1 MHRRGIR
8 ITMALVVVGG
18 ALSVGVAAAPL
29 ASAAAPATTFSISAG
44 FLQTCAVT
52 GPNGAAKC
60 WGRNDQGE
68 LGTGSTVST
77 LSPIGVSGL
86 SSKVAAVSAGGG
98 RSCAVTTSG
107 GLKCW
112 GESPGN
118 GTSSSLTPVSVT
130 GLGSGVRSVSVGGT
144 FSCALTTAGGV
155 RCWGSGSLGQLGD
168 GSLTS
173 SSVPVT
179 PAGLS
184 SGVASV
190 SVGAQHA
197 CALASSGIVKCW
209 GWNNY
214 GETGDTSGATTTPQ
228 PIDVAGLPA
237 NLVAVALGGY
247 HSCAVTTTREAWC
260 WGENQV
266 GQLGDGTT
274 VDRPTPAAVPGLSG
288 VVAVT
293 GGTYHTCALLVGG
306 AAMCWGSNN
315 SGQLGDSTATDR
327 STPVSVVGLSSSLT
341 QISAGRFHTC
351 GVDTSGRALCWGNNA
366 WGQLGDGT
374 TTFRYTPVAVSGLSK

>member
-1 MHRRGIR
+1 
-8 ITMALVVVGG
+8 
-18 ALSVGVAAAPL
+18 
-29 ASAAAPATTFSISAG
+29 
-44 FLQTCAVT
+44 
-52 GPNGAAKC
+52 
-60 WGRNDQGE
+60 
-68 LGTGSTVST
+68 
-77 LSPIGVSGL
+77 
-86 SSKVAAVSAGGG
+86 
-98 RSCAVTTSG
+98 
-107 GLKCW
+107 
-112 GESPGN
+112 
-118 GTSSSLTPVSVT
+118 
-130 GLGSGVRSVSVGGT
+130 
-144 FSCALTTAGGV
+144 
-155 RCWGSGSLGQLGD
+155 
-168 GSLTS
+168 
-173 SSVPVT
+173 
-179 PAGLS
+179 
-184 SGVASV
+184 
-190 SVGAQHA
+190 
-197 CALASSGIVKCW
+197 VKCW

-374 TTFRYTPVAVSGLSK
+374 TSFRYMPVVVSGLSK